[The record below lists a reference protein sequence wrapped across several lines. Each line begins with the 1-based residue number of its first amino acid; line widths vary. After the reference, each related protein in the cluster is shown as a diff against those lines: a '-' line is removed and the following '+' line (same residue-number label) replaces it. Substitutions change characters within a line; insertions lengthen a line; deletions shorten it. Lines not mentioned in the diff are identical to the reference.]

1 MADDLVESLAV
12 EFLADGADSCAFG
25 LPFLEHEVKP
35 LGEFDDVLAGGGLV
49 GDILYVEFMVV
60 VEPVFGREDGID
72 DIWVGAGVPYILG
85 GEGLG
90 S

>member
-12 EFLADGADSCAFG
+12 EFLADGADPCAFG
-25 LPFLEHEVKP
+25 LPFFEHEVKS